1 MKNNK
6 NTIKN
11 PSLNARKLFKYIL
24 SDIKDKDQL
33 ANLYNTIEIEPI
45 NEYKKLIIEQWKKE
59 VGSKDEF
66 NKFILSEFSEA
77 MER

>member
-24 SDIKDKDQL
+24 SGVKDRDQL
-33 ANLYNTIEIEPI
+33 ANLYNTVEFEPVE
-45 NEYKKLIIEQWKKE
+45 EYKKLIIEQWKRE
-59 VGSKDEF
+59 VRSKDEF
-66 NKFILSEFSEA
+66 NKFIKN
-77 MER
+77 RKYY